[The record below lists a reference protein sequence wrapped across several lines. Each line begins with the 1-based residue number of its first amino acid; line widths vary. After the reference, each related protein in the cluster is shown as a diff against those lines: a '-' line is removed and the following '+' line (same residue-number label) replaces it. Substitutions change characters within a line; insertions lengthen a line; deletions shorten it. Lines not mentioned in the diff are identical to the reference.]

1 MSLQMLSSDDD
12 MNNENM
18 FKSSEDIRE
27 EYSTSNLVEK
37 IYGIRKKF
45 LSNEQNKILNLIVDG
60 YSYKDIASLLGMP
73 LKTIDNK
80 VYCLRKE
87 IKKRLFENKI
97 I

>member
-1 MSLQMLSSDDD
+1 MQQSYLKANYPLA
-12 MNNENM
+12 
-18 FKSSEDIRE
+18 F
-27 EYSTSNLVEK
+27 
-37 IYGIRKKF
+37 YGAV